1 MMAGD
6 PDGPDDDPVPG
17 EWYPDDDL
25 YLLTAEDIEDR
36 LADAFVELREE
47 IGDTDAMFAVDVM
60 RGRLTDRWYHE
71 NRNRD

>member
-6 PDGPDDDPVPG
+6 PDEPDDDPVPE

-25 YLLTAEDIEDR
+25 FVLTAEDIEDR
-36 LADAFVELREE
+36 LADAYVDLREE

-60 RGRLTDRWYHE
+60 RERLTDRWYHE